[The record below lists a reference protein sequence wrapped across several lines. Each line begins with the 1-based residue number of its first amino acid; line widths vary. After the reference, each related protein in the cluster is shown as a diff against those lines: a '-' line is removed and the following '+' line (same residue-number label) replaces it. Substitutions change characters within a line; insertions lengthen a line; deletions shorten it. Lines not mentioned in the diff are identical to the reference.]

1 MFPTI
6 DKADSDGL
14 LAVSLHINREML
26 ITAYKSGIFPWP
38 FEKDHIL
45 WFAPPKRAILRF
57 PKFRIFKRLQR
68 HINCNN
74 YIFRVNTAFPEVIQS
89 CASVKRS
96 TQQGT
101 WITQKI
107 INSYIDL
114 HNAGYAHSFEIF
126 NTENKL
132 IGGLYGIRINN
143 FFAGESMFHTV
154 TNASKFALYETI
166 KYLTTQ
172 GLTWMDAQ
180 ITNPFLESFGVEEV
194 SRENFM
200 IMLERSI

>member
-57 PKFRIFKRLQR
+57 PKFRISKRLQR